1 MQGRP
6 AGAGHGAHRR
16 ARRAS
21 AAGTEVQGN
30 PAGHGAHTRAQRASA
45 AGGVAQAR
53 LTGELHGMQAR
64 WHSGPEQHKGVEG
77 GQKIFPSAQLEH
89 SPRRRRGIRT
99 LHVKIATAQDA
110 ML

>member
-1 MQGRP
+1 MQVQQAQRCK
-6 AGAGHGAHRR
+6 ATRQ
-16 ARRAS
+16 
-21 AAGTEVQGN
+21 GTELTRELNVQV
-30 PAGHGAHTRAQRASA
+30 QQE
-45 AGGVAQAR
+45 GVAQAR